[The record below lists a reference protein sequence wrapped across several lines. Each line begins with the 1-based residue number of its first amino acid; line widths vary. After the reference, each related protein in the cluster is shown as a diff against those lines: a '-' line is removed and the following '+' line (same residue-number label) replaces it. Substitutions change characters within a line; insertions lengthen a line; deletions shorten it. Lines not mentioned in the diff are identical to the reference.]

1 MDCYTKQMYPD
12 IPSGAVVP
20 GRASVMGLDMSMTP
34 GTVIRPDMPLGSGPA
49 RGSGIRVE
57 PMSMRCPERS
67 SCSCGEKPAETKSM
81 KCPERSSC
89 SCGEKPA
96 EIKPM
101 KCPER
106 PACSCGE
113 KPAEVKPM
121 KCPGMPTEI
130 KPMKCPSM
138 EKPAEIKPIKC
149 PERPACPSAEK
160 PAETGCMKCPDWS
173 TGTSP
178 AWCGNTPWMPAV
190 TAPAENIDQFPI
202 AMAYVPWQQ
211 WRQIYSM
218 DAALG
223 RGTIFQELDKPFIMG
238 GCR

>member
-1 MDCYTKQMYPD
+1 MDCYTKQVCPD
-12 IPSGAVVP
+12 ILNGAAVP
-20 GRASVMGLDMSMTP
+20 GGASVMGLDMSVTP

-49 RGSGIRVE
+49 RGSGIRLE
-57 PMSMRCPERS
+57 PMSMRCPEKS
-67 SCSCGEKPAETKSM
+67 SCSCGERPAKVKPM
-81 KCPERSSC
+81 KCPEKPSC

-101 KCPER
+101 KCP
-106 PACSCGE
+106 G
-113 KPAEVKPM
+113 KPAE
-121 KCPGMPTEI
+121 I
-130 KPMKCPSM
+130 KPIKCPSM
-138 EKPAEIKPIKC
+138 EKPAEIKPIRC
-149 PERPACPSAEK
+149 PEKPACLSAEK

-173 TGTSP
+173 AKTSP
-178 AWCGNTPWMPAV
+178 AWCGNMPWMPAG
-190 TAPAENIDQFPI
+190 TAPAEDIDQFPI

-218 DAALG
+218 DVALG